1 MLPPSESRKRKER
14 EPYPAFYSP
23 KPSISSARP
32 HHQLHHTPPPPQ
44 TSNVLLAGY
53 LAYEFL
59 SRGTIL
65 GEKFSPERAESV
77 FESGGRSNI
86 TGKSAVATEEKEK
99 EEEERKYVEV
109 AS

>member
-23 KPSISSARP
+23 KPSISS
-32 HHQLHHTPPPPQ
+32 HTPPPPQ